1 LQTTTVLR
9 REIASISPRLLTI
22 KQAARY
28 LGYSSSELMKNIP
41 VRPIHL
47 VAEGLG
53 KAARYDR
60 SAIDAWLD
68 GLSPHRAMNSTAPSP
83 PLDGQTAFDQWE
95 AGRAALNC

>member
-1 LQTTTVLR
+1 M
-9 REIASISPRLLTI
+9 
-22 KQAARY
+22 
-28 LGYSSSELMKNIP
+28 MKNIP

-68 GLSPHRAMNSTAPSP
+68 GLSNHRAKNSTPAFPQ
-83 PLDGQTAFDQWE
+83 LDGQDAFDQWE
-95 AGRAALNC
+95 ASRAALNS